1 MTDKPTLNPETE
13 RELKKLLFRLKENG
27 LTTGKVSLDGEMI
40 IDFNDADDVDGSYSY
55 VSKIFKQFI
64 SKVEQRARQEAVEE
78 GYKQGVKML
87 EWRINCNTL
96 ISELS
101 GWKGVVDQTVDECLE
116 KWINQKEQREHL
128 VKSLSLQEEQDDLC
142 NCGNPKMEESDF
154 CKECV

>member
-64 SKVEQRARQEAVEE
+64 AKVEQRARQEAVEE
-78 GYKQGVKML
+78 YKKSLYFPFDGLEIRMMYRDGDKVLQNRHVFSLKQIKLITEFDEVAQFEFSYML
-87 EWRINCNTL
+87 KDL
-96 ISELS
+96 
-101 GWKGVVDQTVDECLE
+101 LE
-116 KWINQKEQREHL
+116 A
-128 VKSLSLQEEQDDLC
+128 LSLQEEQD
-142 NCGNPKMEESDF
+142 E
-154 CKECV
+154 